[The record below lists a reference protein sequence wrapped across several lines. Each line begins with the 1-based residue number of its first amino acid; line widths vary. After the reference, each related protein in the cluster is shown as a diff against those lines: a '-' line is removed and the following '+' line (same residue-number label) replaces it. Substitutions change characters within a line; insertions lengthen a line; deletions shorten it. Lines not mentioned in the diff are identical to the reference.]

1 MKQSRVFILLIVFAS
16 ACVCAQGQTQRYS
29 QSKDKVSLA
38 DFPLTVHVTSSRFSP
53 TEHGVLLVD
62 AEEGGKQIRLE
73 TNGLRGLLPTGDFKA
88 RVAKKK
94 ENADGTYFESYEL
107 LLKNG
112 SHILFNEI
120 GGGA

>member
-1 MKQSRVFILLIVFAS
+1 MKQYRVFVTLIVFAG
-16 ACVCAQGQTQRYS
+16 ACVFAQGQTQRYS

-38 DFPLTVHVTSSRFSP
+38 DFPLTVHVISSRISP

-62 AEEGGKQIRLE
+62 AEEGGKKIRLE
-73 TNGLRGLLPTGDFKA
+73 TNGLRGLLPPGDFKA
-88 RVAKKK
+88 RVANKR
-94 ENADGTYFESYEL
+94 ENADGTYFQSYEL